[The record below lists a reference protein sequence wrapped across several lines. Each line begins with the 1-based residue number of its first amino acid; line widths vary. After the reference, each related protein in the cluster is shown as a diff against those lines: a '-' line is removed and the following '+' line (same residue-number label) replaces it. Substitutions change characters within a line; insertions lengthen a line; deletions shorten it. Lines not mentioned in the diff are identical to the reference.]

1 MEQRL
6 AEASARIAELEAVVQ
21 QHCPP
26 PARPDGLTPPRTVAN
41 SQARAKQVLTDH
53 KEQLQRFMHLLG
65 MTNVF
70 IRDLDNR
77 VVYWTRGARRAYGF
91 TAEQAMG
98 RDCTDLLNIRFSEPI
113 EQIRATL
120 FQTGRWEGEMTCTRQ
135 DGQTI
140 IIASE
145 WLLYRDS
152 QDQPAA
158 ILEAGTDITARKH
171 AEEQLRELNQT
182 LERQVAKRT
191 AEAEQR
197 AKQLQRLATELTQA
211 EQRERQRI
219 AQVLHDD
226 LQQLLVGA
234 KLQLHMLCSQL
245 TGPQQQALAQIN
257 ELLNQSLAVSRSLTS
272 DLSPPILRDG
282 KLAELMQYLAQ
293 SAAQKYGLHVHLHV
307 RGYFGQPDRNV
318 RELLFQAVREVLL
331 NVVKHAGTN
340 HAEMILGSFGSG
352 HVQIVVADQGV
363 GFQPTE
369 YPAGTTSNPSG
380 GGFGLFSIRE
390 RLMLL
395 GGGMD
400 IESRPGGGTRIIL
413 TAPCPPVRQHVCG
426 CDT

>member
-6 AEASARIAELEAVVQ
+6 AEASARIAELEAALQ
-21 QHCPP
+21 QYSSVPARRDGPTSPRP
-26 PARPDGLTPPRTVAN
+26 PAGSHAGTER
-41 SQARAKQVLTDH
+41 VLADH

-77 VVYWTRGARRAYGF
+77 VVYWTKGARRAYGF
-91 TAEQAMG
+91 TAEQAMS
-98 RDCTDLLNIRFSEPI
+98 RDCTDLLNTRFSEPA

-158 ILEAGTDITARKH
+158 ILEAGTDITDRKR

-182 LERQVAKRT
+182 LERQVARRT

-197 AKQLQRLATELTQA
+197 AKQLQRLAAELTQA

-234 KLQLHMLCSQL
+234 KFQLHMLRNQL

-293 SAAQKYGLHVHLHV
+293 SAAQKYGLRVHLHV
-307 RGYFGQPDRNV
+307 RGHLGQPDRNV

-331 NVVKHAGTN
+331 NIVKHAGTS
-340 HAEMILGSFGSG
+340 HAAMTLGSFGPN

-369 YPAGTTSNPSG
+369 YPAGTSSNPSG

-390 RLMLL
+390 RLTLL
-395 GGGMD
+395 GGSVD
-400 IESRPGGGTRIIL
+400 IESKPGSGTRITL
-413 TAPCPPVRQHVCG
+413 TAPCPPVRQYVCG
-426 CDT
+426 CDA